1 MCQKKISKH
10 GVIREGTCAR
20 IARTFPGLN
29 LYNNSLSKVVDTHDL
44 VSAWLSLWYFY
55 LVVFFS
61 LFSLSARTTKR

>member
-1 MCQKKISKH
+1 M
-10 GVIREGTCAR
+10 IREGTCAR

-44 VSAWLSLWYFY
+44 ISAWLSLRYFY

-61 LFSLSARTTKR
+61 LFLFVCTNYQALGHKGPLHT